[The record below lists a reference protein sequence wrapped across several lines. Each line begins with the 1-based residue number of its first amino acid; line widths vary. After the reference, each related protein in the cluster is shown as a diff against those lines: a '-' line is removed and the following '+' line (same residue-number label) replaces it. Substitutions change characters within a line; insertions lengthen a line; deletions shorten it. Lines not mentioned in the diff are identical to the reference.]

1 MRFPK
6 SLRLLGGVAFVA
18 IVVGV
23 AFFTRDRWMT
33 LFSLPESESHAADS
47 APPVEEPKVL
57 KLSPQARKNLELV
70 SKPARPQTYWR
81 TIQVP
86 GTIADRPGQSDRG
99 VTSPAVGVVSEVHA
113 FPGDTV
119 RPGDRLFTLRLFS
132 EYLQSTQKQ
141 LFSSTKESQIAQ
153 EQLDRLSPLA
163 DKGGISRTKIID
175 LENEL
180 RRQQA
185 VIQAHRQDLLTRGL
199 NPQQVDRVAN
209 GEFVSTV
216 DVVAPPRVNE
226 REKLVTIQQASFQQ
240 GTADDEFA
248 FEVQELN
255 AELGQQ
261 VQAGQLLITLANH
274 SLLYLEGHAFR
285 REAPYLEKA
294 AQNGWKISVEFA
306 EDQPENWPELDQSFE
321 IRYLSNSIDED
332 NRTFD
337 FFIPI
342 ANQSRSYEK
351 SGETFVV
358 WRFRP
363 GQRIRLHVP
372 VEELTDV
379 LVLPSAAI
387 VREGPEAY
395 VFQQN
400 GDLFNRIPVQ
410 VLHEDRR
417 NIVVANDGSVT
428 PGLYLAQSAAAS
440 LNRVLRAQAASGMR
454 ADVHVHA
461 DGTVHASHLGKH
473 DAKRHYSICTALP
486 HAGPRDQRRDAGV
499 RFISRDADA
508 DRCLPGPRP
517 PSRHHHHRMSRPCD

>member
-6 SLRLLGGVAFVA
+6 SLRLLSGITVVA
-18 IVVGV
+18 ILGV
-23 AFFTRDRWMT
+23 SAFFTRNQWMT
-33 LFSLPESESHAADS
+33 ILSSPEVESQADESAA
-47 APPVEEPKVL
+47 PIEEPKVL

-70 SKPARPQTYWR
+70 AKPARPQTYWR

-86 GTIADRPGQSDRG
+86 GEIVDRPGQSDRG

-132 EYLQSTQKQ
+132 EYLQSTQKE

-185 VIQAHRQDLLTRGL
+185 VMQSHRQDLLTRGL
-199 NPQQVDRVAN
+199 NPPQIDRVAN
-209 GEFVSTV
+209 GEFVSTI
-216 DVVAPPRVNE
+216 DVVAPPRVKE
-226 REKLVTIQQASFQQ
+226 REKLVTIRQASFQQ
-240 GTADDEFA
+240 GKADDDAFA

-274 SLLYLEGHAFR
+274 SSLYLEGHAFK

-306 EDQPENWPELDQSFE
+306 EDEPESWPKLDQAFE

-332 NRTFD
+332 SRTFD
-337 FFIPI
+337 FFIPL

-363 GQRIRLHVP
+363 GQRVRLHVP

-410 VLHEDRR
+410 VLHEDRL

-440 LNRVLRAQAASGMR
+440 LNRVLKAQAASGMR

-461 DGTVHASHLGKH
+461 DGTVHASH
-473 DAKRHYSICTALP
+473 
-486 HAGPRDQRRDAGV
+486 
-499 RFISRDADA
+499 
-508 DRCLPGPRP
+508 
-517 PSRHHHHRMSRPCD
+517 